1 MTSKERLPQKSE
13 IEETEACTRSDRS
26 WQKIPLI
33 HRKYFHSYQKLSF
46 RLKSL
51 IFMFQIKN
59 FNI

>member
-1 MTSKERLPQKSE
+1 MASKERLPQKSE

-51 IFMFQIKN
+51 IFKF
-59 FNI
+59 